1 MKRLMASLACLTLLL
16 CLVPIAAIAENGDEI
31 SLNASYKAEDGSM
44 TISWNSASVDGYI
57 LDSATINQKT
67 VSHPQVKNTN
77 DTSSFTVDGFNALV
91 GTNTIQCHFLPEN
104 EGGESLTASMEKKL
118 AVEDL
123 LGFTFSDPDPIYNAS
138 SGAFSLT
145 YTPKT
150 AGVEMTT
157 IEVDGNASYRVK
169 DNQGKVT
176 ATISNLGYGSHSLTY
191 YFRTPGNESVAYT
204 SSRKLDRAGTLTL
217 SMKLSVEN
225 GLVVATLTDQNGDP
239 VSDYTVELYLSGVK
253 QRSQQSDAS
262 GRVVFNVAA
271 PDDRSTVKCVAPSS
285 KEGAV
290 SYVGCEEYLS
300 TPITDKT
307 TATNT
312 TNGKTTT
319 TDKTTSSSTN
329 TTNTTEGIGTTAG
342 TGGTRYPTV
351 MAAGTTA
358 TGNGYVAISTTFD
371 TGIASAFGLTE
382 AEFSSRVRLLME
394 PDYYQT
400 LVGSSSDVTP
410 VLSFRSSS
418 LQANSSQIAA
428 ALASSDA
435 LNRYSAGDATSL
447 TFDLSAYLLSS
458 IDQSM
463 LEFSLPEGKLKLQLP
478 VPKSMEG
485 RDLAIAVITEDG
497 LQTPALVTPE
507 NGIITIETNR
517 LASLTLLSFP
527 KTEEASQGMPPLV
540 IVLIVVGVVLVVG
553 AGVLIFFFFIRKPKN
568 PDPEDDETENTGNE
582 VHEREDNPITSQ
594 TAFGE
599 ESSEEEQSVAINQ
612 RTAKTNDMASVRE
625 LERTMVLDFSAQKA
639 PDQNK
644 PDKDTSVPGVSLGS
658 FAEQNDKKD

>member
-1 MKRLMASLACLTLLL
+1 MC
-16 CLVPIAAIAENGDEI
+16 G
-31 SLNASYKAEDGSM
+31 
-44 TISWNSASVDGYI
+44 
-57 LDSATINQKT
+57 
-67 VSHPQVKNTN
+67 
-77 DTSSFTVDGFNALV
+77 
-91 GTNTIQCHFLPEN
+91 
-104 EGGESLTASMEKKL
+104 
-118 AVEDL
+118 
-123 LGFTFSDPDPIYNAS
+123 
-138 SGAFSLT
+138 
-145 YTPKT
+145 
-150 AGVEMTT
+150 
-157 IEVDGNASYRVK
+157 
-169 DNQGKVT
+169 
-176 ATISNLGYGSHSLTY
+176 
-191 YFRTPGNESVAYT
+191 
-204 SSRKLDRAGTLTL
+204 
-217 SMKLSVEN
+217 
-225 GLVVATLTDQNGDP
+225 
-239 VSDYTVELYLSGVK
+239 
-253 QRSQQSDAS
+253 
-262 GRVVFNVAA
+262 
-271 PDDRSTVKCVAPSS
+271 PSS

-497 LQTPALVTPE
+497 LQTPALVTP
-507 NGIITIETNR
+507 
-517 LASLTLLSFP
+517 
-527 KTEEASQGMPPLV
+527 KTA
-540 IVLIVVGVVLVVG
+540 
-553 AGVLIFFFFIRKPKN
+553 
-568 PDPEDDETENTGNE
+568 
-582 VHEREDNPITSQ
+582 
-594 TAFGE
+594 
-599 ESSEEEQSVAINQ
+599 
-612 RTAKTNDMASVRE
+612 
-625 LERTMVLDFSAQKA
+625 
-639 PDQNK
+639 
-644 PDKDTSVPGVSLGS
+644 
-658 FAEQNDKKD
+658 